1 MEILLSKR
9 ACNSRF
15 NHISKLLR
23 LDCYEIIFVGI
34 NKYYNDN
41 LEETLP
47 EVMAPVIDKRTV
59 SISGV
64 RVEIMFVWRTVKSR
78 NSQVKIFKQRFIQ

>member
-15 NHISKLLR
+15 NHTSKLLR
-23 LDCYEIIFVGI
+23 LDCCEIIFVGI

-41 LEETLP
+41 LEEALS

-64 RVEIMFVWRTVKSR
+64 RVE
-78 NSQVKIFKQRFIQ
+78 